1 MSWLRTHFY
10 KLIALLAKAVVLFA
24 YFKGRSDANQRRDA
38 DEMTDAYMRERTR
51 DEIDRNVAR
60 DGNAHDRLRA
70 DWQRRN

>member
-1 MSWLRTHFY
+1 MNWLRTHFY

-24 YFKGRSDANQRRDA
+24 YFKGRSDAHKRRDV

-60 DGNAHDRLRA
+60 DGNARDRLRA

>member
-1 MSWLRTHFY
+1 MSWLRAHFF
-10 KLIALLAKAVVLFA
+10 KLIALLAKAMVLFA
-24 YFKGRSDANQRRDA
+24 YLKGRSDAHKRRDA

-60 DGNAHDRLRA
+60 DGNARDRLRA